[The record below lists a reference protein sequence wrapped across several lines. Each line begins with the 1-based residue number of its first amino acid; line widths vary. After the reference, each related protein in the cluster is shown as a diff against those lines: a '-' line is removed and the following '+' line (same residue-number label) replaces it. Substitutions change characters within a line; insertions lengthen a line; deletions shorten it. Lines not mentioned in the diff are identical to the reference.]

1 MEQLQITTNDRDVKI
16 ARSADLTAEQVA
28 IIKNTVVKRD
38 RMLPV

>member
-28 IIKNTVVKRD
+28 IIKNTVAKRD